1 MGDGHHHAGE
11 SEQIFHDLSAG
22 VGVEAGGDLVGD
34 DEVVPAKRQ
43 PCDADALALPARE
56 ILAVLADEGV
66 EAVGQG
72 AHPVGEARHPD
83 GVGKLSLGEVRAEA
97 DVAAEGVIEEIG
109 CLGNV
114 TYPLVEALTV
124 DVPQLLA
131 VEEDAA
137 GIVWVVLEQQLC
149 QCRLAAAAFAHEDGF
164 FLPGDRQPDA
174 AQHRC
179 SGPGVGK
186 AGVLALDVLEF
197 TDGPAC
203 RDFFRAGHGCF
214 QPLTD
219 ALRGSD
225 LGPAL
230 GDLITGRDDEVRH
243 AGGGGDGAHRQPPV
257 ESEKKA
263 HQHDDGEDEVADER
277 GVDHHGV
284 EALLVGLLAVAGLP
298 GSIPVAG
305 SIGVLPQKAPDD
317 LEPAQKLLELLGVAR
332 HLERKSVSGGFE
344 PLIHLPGQDQRWH
357 GHKQDGRQHHRADVK
372 VHPQRT
378 EHDAAPERDV
388 EEGHIIAVVEGAQ
401 VGGQQ
406 GEIGCVALPLI
417 LGHRAAQHPLHDLSP
432 HLLHGAAGEFCKGAA
447 AQPFEKPAG
456 EGDEEHQ
463 PHIAQCLLLALGV
476 DKPLELE
483 VFQRREKGY
492 RRCKE
497 REEHELHPV
506 VSEVVVD
513 RCLFHVQ
520 YPPQSTIKRDGSQ
533 ERPLRLPF
541 CGRSEGS

>member
-1 MGDGHHHAGE
+1 ME
-11 SEQIFHDLSAG
+11 
-22 VGVEAGGDLVGD
+22 
-34 DEVVPAKRQ
+34 
-43 PCDADALALPARE
+43 
-56 ILAVLADEGV
+56 
-66 EAVGQG
+66 
-72 AHPVGEARHPD
+72 
-83 GVGKLSLGEVRAEA
+83 KLSLGEVRAEA
-97 DVAAEGVIEEIG
+97 DVVAEGVIEEIG

-197 TDGPAC
+197 TDGPAR

-214 QPLTD
+214 QPLTN
-219 ALRGSD
+219 ALRRSD
-225 LGPAL
+225 LGSAL
-230 GDLITGRDDEVRH
+230 GDLITRRNDEVRH

-263 HQHDDGEDEVADER
+263 HQHDDGEYEVADER

-305 SIGVLPQKAPDD
+305 GIGVLPQKAPDD

-332 HLERKSVSGGFE
+332 HLEGKSVSGGFE
-344 PLIHLPGQDQRWH
+344 PLIHLPGQDQR
-357 GHKQDGRQHHRADVK
+357 RQ
-372 VHPQRT
+372 
-378 EHDAAPERDV
+378 
-388 EEGHIIAVVEGAQ
+388 
-401 VGGQQ
+401 
-406 GEIGCVALPLI
+406 
-417 LGHRAAQHPLHDLSP
+417 
-432 HLLHGAAGEFCKGAA
+432 
-447 AQPFEKPAG
+447 
-456 EGDEEHQ
+456 
-463 PHIAQCLLLALGV
+463 
-476 DKPLELE
+476 
-483 VFQRREKGY
+483 
-492 RRCKE
+492 
-497 REEHELHPV
+497 
-506 VSEVVVD
+506 
-513 RCLFHVQ
+513 
-520 YPPQSTIKRDGSQ
+520 
-533 ERPLRLPF
+533 
-541 CGRSEGS
+541 

>member
-1 MGDGHHHAGE
+1 M
-11 SEQIFHDLSAG
+11 
-22 VGVEAGGDLVGD
+22 
-34 DEVVPAKRQ
+34 
-43 PCDADALALPARE
+43 
-56 ILAVLADEGV
+56 
-66 EAVGQG
+66 
-72 AHPVGEARHPD
+72 
-83 GVGKLSLGEVRAEA
+83 GKLSLGEVCAEA

-114 TYPLVEALTV
+114 AYPLVEALTV

-179 SGPGVGK
+179 SGSGVGK

-197 TDGPAC
+197 TDGPAR

-214 QPLTD
+214 QPLTN

-305 SIGVLPQKAPDD
+305 GIGVLPQKAPDD

-344 PLIHLPGQDQRWH
+344 LPIHLPGQDQRRH

-388 EEGHIIAVVEGAQ
+388 EEGHIIVVVESAQ

-432 HLLHGAAGEFCKGAA
+432 YLLHGTAGEFCKGAA

-463 PHIAQCLLLALGV
+463 PHIAQRLLLALGV
-476 DKPLELE
+476 DEPFELE

-492 RRCKE
+492 RRRKE

-506 VSEVVVD
+506 MSEVVVD
-513 RCLFHVQ
+513 RCFFHMQ
-520 YPPQSTIKRDGSQ
+520 YPPMCF
-533 ERPLRLPF
+533 LPQ
-541 CGRSEGS
+541 GRSWVQYNRFLQKKNRISHFLEGRDA